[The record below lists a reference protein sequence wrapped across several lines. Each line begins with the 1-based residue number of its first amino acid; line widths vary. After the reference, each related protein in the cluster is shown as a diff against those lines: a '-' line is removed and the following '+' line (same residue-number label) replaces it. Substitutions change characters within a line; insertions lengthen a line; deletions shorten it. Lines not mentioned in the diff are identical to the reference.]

1 MKKVIVVFLM
11 IGVLS
16 GTILS
21 ANSNS
26 SDKININFK
35 DLKIEDFVK
44 MVAKITG
51 KNILLSQNIKG
62 SVNFISVKPI
72 DKNQIYS
79 ILVKVLNSKGYTLRD
94 NGSFLEVIRNSDAT
108 KSAPPLYGHSDISEI
123 QTSIIGLK
131 NLNVR
136 TILRQINFLLSRYG
150 KITLSYETNSIIVT
164 DYPQNIRAIRNL
176 AKRLDK
182 KPDTIV
188 EFIELSHASSK
199 DVFSKI
205 SKITNSLFNKKIETQ
220 KVNVFEDQGTNS
232 IIIVGTQ
239 EQIDKLSPYIYQL
252 DNSSE
257 VAGKRIEIVYVKNA
271 DANKIAATLNKLLS
285 NKSFVKNI
293 KTEDPSKKASKA
305 LEKTSKNKA
314 TPLSEPKQ
322 NKTSP
327 FPLHDNNKPV
337 VTVDEE
343 LNAVIVYAGDK
354 EIKEIK
360 ALITQLDV
368 EREQVYVQAK
378 ILEINEKEALS
389 LGAKYGIGGGMI
401 TDSGLYGFSGQLGGS
416 LDSIISLKNLLG
428 TSFVIPNIKKALSLG
443 TTISLLKNNNA
454 ANLISQPSLL
464 CINNK
469 ESSMYVGQTQSVV
482 TSASTGNSTTDL
494 TRQSFTREDIGLTMK
509 VKPRISADNKVVLEV
524 TTILEDVLPNSKA
537 GFPTTTKRE
546 VKTTAIVQN
555 GETVIISGLVKNK
568 ISEGVTKIPLLG
580 DIPLLGIPFRHKEES
595 NDKVNLIIML
605 TPYIVKKSQDLSNI
619 RATLGKIS
627 LIEDI
632 LAKEIEKKYANGE
645 NIFQQ
650 KSSTTRKIVL
660 NKDGKAF
667 EISRDKFG
675 NEIKR
680 ELIKLDTKE
689 LK

>member
-1 MKKVIVVFLM
+1 MRKIFLIFLVVGFLF
-11 IGVLS
+11 
-16 GTILS
+16 GTTL
-21 ANSNS
+21 NSNS
-26 SDKININFK
+26 DEKININFK
-35 DLKIEDFVK
+35 DLKIQDFIK

-62 SVNFISVKPI
+62 SVNFISIKPI
-72 DKNQIYS
+72 SKDQIYT
-79 ILVKVLNSKGYTLRD
+79 ILIKVLNSKGYTLRD

-108 KSAPPLYGHSDISEI
+108 KSAPPLYGHSDISEM
-123 QTSIIGLK
+123 QTSIIGFK

-164 DYPQNIRAIRNL
+164 DYPQNIKAIRNL
-176 AKRLDK
+176 TKRLDK
-182 KPDTIV
+182 RPDILV

-220 KVNVFEDQGTNS
+220 KVSIFEDQGTNS

-239 EQIDKLSPYIYQL
+239 KQIDKLTPYVYQL
-252 DNSSE
+252 DKSSE
-257 VAGKRIEIVYVKNA
+257 IAGKRIEIIYIKNA
-271 DANKIAATLNKLLS
+271 DANNIASTLQKLLS
-285 NKSFVKNI
+285 NKSFVKTI
-293 KTEDPSKKASKA
+293 KSEEVTKKTPKP
-305 LEKTSKNKA
+305 LSKNSKEK
-314 TPLSEPKQ
+314 SRSNEQKPK
-322 NKTSP
+322 SVP
-327 FPLHDNNKPV
+327 FMLDDNKPV

-343 LNAVIVYAGDK
+343 LNAVIVYASDK

-360 ALITQLDV
+360 RLITKLDV
-368 EREQVYVQAK
+368 EREQVYVQAR

-401 TDSGLYGFSGQLGGS
+401 TDSGLYGFSGKLGGN
-416 LDSIISLKNLLG
+416 LDSIINLKTLLG
-428 TSFVIPNIKKALSLG
+428 SNFVIPNIKKALSLG

-482 TSASTGNSTTDL
+482 TSANTGNSTTDI
-494 TRQSFTREDIGLTMK
+494 TRQNFTREDIGLTMK

-524 TTILEDVLPNSKA
+524 TTILEDVLPNSRA

-546 VKTTAIVQN
+546 VKTTAIVKN
-555 GETVIISGLVKNK
+555 GETVIISGLIKSK
-568 ISEGVTKIPLLG
+568 HSEDISKIPLLG
-580 DIPLLGIPFRHKEES
+580 DIPILGLPFRHKDRS
-595 NDKVNLIIML
+595 KDKVNLIIML
-605 TPYIVKKSQDLSNI
+605 TPYIIKKSEDLSI
-619 RATLGKIS
+619 LRDALGKIT
-627 LIEDI
+627 LIEET
-632 LAKEIEKKYANGE
+632 LAKEIEKRYKSGE
-645 NIFQQ
+645 DIFKQE
-650 KSSTTRKIVL
+650 KSSREIFVYD
-660 NKDGKAF
+660 DGKAV

-680 ELIKLDTKE
+680 ELVKIDTKE